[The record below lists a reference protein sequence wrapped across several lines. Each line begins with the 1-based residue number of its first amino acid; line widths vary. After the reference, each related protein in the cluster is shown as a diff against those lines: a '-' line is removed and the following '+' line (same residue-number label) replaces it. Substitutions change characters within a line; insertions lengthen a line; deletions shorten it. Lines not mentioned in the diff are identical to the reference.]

1 MAARSKPPSDASKRR
16 VPPPPDHERR
26 APLPWQR
33 PKPVD
38 DDLEAPRRVQR
49 LLESP
54 SYREADEDSALLQ
67 QPQMR
72 GIRLELDYWKA
83 ETALQAHGIEHTI
96 VVFGSTR
103 IPEPAE
109 ARRRLE
115 AARAALAAFP
125 DDPERKRELDRAERV
140 LEKSRFYDMAREFGR
155 IVGAAGTG
163 DRAPKVVVMTGGG
176 PGIMEGANRGAFDVG
191 AENVGLN
198 ITLPH
203 PQFPNPYLTPALCF
217 RFHYFAMRK
226 LHLLQR
232 ARALVVFPGGY
243 GTMDELFETLALV
256 QTRKIAPV
264 PIILVGEDFWR
275 RAIDFSFLVDEGV
288 IDPEDLELF
297 WFAETAA
304 DIWDGLNEWHRRKG
318 EPSGGL
324 PRRSRARR

>member
-1 MAARSKPPSDASKRR
+1 MPVRNQPPSGALKRR

-26 APLPWQR
+26 SPLPWHR
-33 PKPVD
+33 PKSVD
-38 DDLEAPRRVQR
+38 DDVEAPERVRR
-49 LLESP
+49 LLASP
-54 SYREADEDSALLQ
+54 SYRQADEDPALLQ
-67 QPQMR
+67 QPAMR
-72 GIRLELDYWKA
+72 GVRLQLDYWKA
-83 ETALQAHGIEHTI
+83 ENLLQAHAIEHTI

-109 ARRRLE
+109 ADRRLD
-115 AARAALAAFP
+115 AARAALAASP
-125 DDPERKRELDRAERV
+125 DDAERKRALHSAERV
-140 LEKSRFYDMAREFGR
+140 HEKSRFYDIAREFGR
-155 IVGAAGTG
+155 IVGRAGTK
-163 DRAPKVVVMTGGG
+163 DHALKLVVMTGGG

-191 AENVGLN
+191 AHSVGLK

-203 PQFPNPYLTPALCF
+203 PQFPNPYLTPELCF

-226 LHLLQR
+226 LHFLQR

-275 RAIDFSFLVDEGV
+275 RAVDFSFLVDEGV

-304 DIWDGLNEWHRRKG
+304 GIWVDINEWHRRKG
-318 EPSGGL
+318 DPSRPPVGKAHS
-324 PRRSRARR
+324 RR